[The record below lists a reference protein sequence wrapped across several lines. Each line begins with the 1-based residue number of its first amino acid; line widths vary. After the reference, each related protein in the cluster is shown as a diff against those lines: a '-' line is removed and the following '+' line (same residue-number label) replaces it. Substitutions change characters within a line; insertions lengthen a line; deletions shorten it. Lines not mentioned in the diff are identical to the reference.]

1 MVLKGYSYLRIKC
14 LFTGTFCVLFWRLG
28 YGLVTVGLWHKM
40 LAIFAL

>member
-14 LFTGTFCVLFWRLG
+14 SFTRTFCVVFWGLG
-28 YGLVTVGLWHKM
+28 YGLVTVRLWHKM